1 MFEWTNPLHPDL
13 FPGIKKMEAEI
24 VSMVVKLLNGDP
36 KIQCGTMTTGGT
48 ESILMAIRVHR
59 EWARDVKGIDKPNMV
74 FPVTAHAAFDK
85 ACNFFNIE
93 PIHAPLDPKTF
104 AVDIKKMK
112 KLINRNTIMIVGSFP
127 NFPYGT
133 VDDIASLSKIAVER
147 GIGLH
152 VDCCLGSF
160 IALFSE
166 HVGNEIPEFD
176 FRLPGVTSISL
187 DTHKY
192 GFTPKG
198 SSLVLYQR
206 KELRDYQFFVQPT
219 WPGGIYASP
228 SMPGSKAG
236 TVIATSWAILMHFG
250 KEGYRESCKKI
261 LSTRQKIEDC
271 INNSKNRTLEVLGK
285 PPLSVI
291 AFSSKVINIYRVH
304 ELLAK
309 KGWALGALQYPAA
322 IHISITYLTDG
333 DQFCQDLNDVVN
345 EVLENPKEEVSGSSA
360 FYGVASKI
368 PDRSIVSDFAKVF
381 MDTLYKV

>member
-1 MFEWTNPLHPDL
+1 
-13 FPGIKKMEAEI
+13 
-24 VSMVVKLLNGDP
+24 
-36 KIQCGTMTTGGT
+36 
-48 ESILMAIRVHR
+48 
-59 EWARDVKGIDKPNMV
+59 
-74 FPVTAHAAFDK
+74 
-85 ACNFFNIE
+85 
-93 PIHAPLDPKTF
+93 
-104 AVDIKKMK
+104 
-112 KLINRNTIMIVGSFP
+112 MIVGSFP

>member
-1 MFEWTNPLHPDL
+1 
-13 FPGIKKMEAEI
+13 
-24 VSMVVKLLNGDP
+24 MVVKLLNGDP

-85 ACNFFNIE
+85 ACNFFFNIE

-250 KEGYRESCKKI
+250 KEGYRESCKKFY
-261 LSTRQKIEDC
+261 Q
-271 INNSKNRTLEVLGK
+271 LGK
-285 PPLSVI
+285 KLKIVLTI
-291 AFSSKVINIYRVH
+291 RKT
-304 ELLAK
+304 ELLK
-309 KGWALGALQYPAA
+309 Y
-322 IHISITYLTDG
+322 
-333 DQFCQDLNDVVN
+333 
-345 EVLENPKEEVSGSSA
+345 
-360 FYGVASKI
+360 
-368 PDRSIVSDFAKVF
+368 
-381 MDTLYKV
+381 